1 MKVFSAIV
9 LCGLMLLSSSPH
21 LTYLLIY
28 KSFQKKITRDFCINK
43 NKPNSCC
50 EGSCHLAKVEKKS
63 EDNPV
68 APFSSAFK
76 FREVEWVKQ
85 KLCLVVLQLPQSAAL
100 QQNTCIYN
108 APVFS
113 GYTTTLFHPPCC

>member
-1 MKVFSAIV
+1 
-9 LCGLMLLSSSPH
+9 MLLSSSPQ

-28 KSFQKKITRDFCINK
+28 KCFQKKITSEFCINK

-50 EGSCHLAKVEKKS
+50 EGRCHLAKIEKKS

-76 FREVEWVKQ
+76 YREVEWVKQ
-85 KLCLVVLQLPQSAAL
+85 RLSLVVLQIPQSAAL